1 MSRGVQRIIVNRTG
15 NRVKLRAQSKTARG
29 THYSVGALEGDLP
42 DEKGPGRHAA
52 LVALLDE
59 LYAATGKQK

>member
-1 MSRGVQRIIVNRTG
+1 MSRGVQRIVVSQAG
-15 NRVKLRAQSKTARG
+15 NHVKLRAQSKTARG
-29 THYSVGALEGDLP
+29 THYSLGSIEGDLP

-59 LYAATGKQK
+59 LYASTGKQK